1 MDKQE
6 KKLWN
11 IFHQYQNYDGNFM
24 EDLVG
29 TVLATEEEVE
39 TFREKWSKGKRGE
52 DGMIYGIVYAE
63 EVMPNSS
70 LETLIP
76 YYDEEEDNDYDYEH
90 ELFLQGR
97 AWDI

>member
-1 MDKQE
+1 MQE

-11 IFHQYQNYDGNFM
+11 IFHQYQNYDVHFI
-24 EDLVG
+24 EDLFA
-29 TVLATEEEVE
+29 TVLATEEQVE
-39 TFREKWSKGKRGE
+39 TFREKWSKEKRGE

-76 YYDEEEDNDYDYEH
+76 YYDDFANDYQHMD
-90 ELFLQGR
+90 
-97 AWDI
+97 